1 MVYKLRGGDERKCIQ
16 QYSVETVNRE
26 EQRRGAAHLK
36 SQIPF
41 SVTVN
46 GAGGVEQAHFPP
58 VLGKC
63 QMAKREGR
71 GEERK
76 GRFV

>member
-1 MVYKLRGGDERKCIQ
+1 MHSAIFGRDGKQGGTKTRCCAFE
-16 QYSVETVNRE
+16 
-26 EQRRGAAHLK
+26 K
-36 SQIPF
+36 SDTLF
-41 SVTVN
+41 RDRN